1 MRMMAK
7 NVVAKYI
14 RGRRCIFCDSTYLYR
29 LSNRHVKCR
38 HCRHKYSLR
47 KLGKDLNILYHFYL
61 EISARKTSIALG
73 ISYRAVSSRFMEYR
87 YRMAEYLHEQFKE
100 LNGEIEIDESYF
112 GGRRKGKRGRGAYN
126 KAIVFGILERNG
138 KVYTAVVPNVK
149 AKTLMAEIIKKTRK
163 GSVFYTD
170 QFRSYKSLIFYGKHE
185 KIDHSKTL
193 VEYNKHINGIEGF
206 WSFAKERFMKYHGIN
221 RNNYYWYLKEMEF
234 RFNYRNEDIFK
245 KLVQV
250 IFGRDWSQK

>member
-1 MRMMAK
+1 MIAK

-14 RGRRCIFCDSTYLYR
+14 RGRRCIFCDSTSLYR
-29 LSNRHVKCR
+29 LVNRNIKCK
-38 HCRHKYSLR
+38 HCKHKYSLK
-47 KLGKDLNILYHFYL
+47 KLEKDINILYHFYL
-61 EISARKTSIALG
+61 EISARKTAIALG
-73 ISYRAVSSRFMEYR
+73 LSYRTVSSRFMQYR
-87 YRMAEYLHEQFKE
+87 HKMAEYLHEQFKK

-138 KVYTAVVPNVK
+138 KVYTTVVPNVK
-149 AKTLMAEIIKKTRK
+149 AKTLMKHIKEKTRK

-193 VEYNKHINGIEGF
+193 VEYNRHINGIEGF
-206 WSFAKERFMKYHGIN
+206 WSYAKERFHKYHGIN
-221 RNNYYWYLKEMEF
+221 MKNYPLYLKEMEF
-234 RFNYRNEDIFK
+234 RYNHRNEDIYELLFN
-245 KLVQV
+245 V
-250 IFGRDWSQK
+250 IIRRNWCIF

>member
-1 MRMMAK
+1 ME
-7 NVVAKYI
+7 
-14 RGRRCIFCDSTYLYR
+14 
-29 LSNRHVKCR
+29 
-38 HCRHKYSLR
+38 
-47 KLGKDLNILYHFYL
+47 KDLTILYHFYL

-73 ISYRAVSSRFMEYR
+73 ISYRTVSRRFMEYR
-87 YRMAEYLHEQFKE
+87 HKMAEYLNEQFKE
-100 LNGEIEIDESYF
+100 LRGEIEIDESYF
-112 GGRRKGKRGRGAYN
+112 GGKRKGKRGRGAYN

-149 AKTLMAEIIKKTRK
+149 AKTLMAKITKKTKK
-163 GSVFYTD
+163 GSVFFTD
-170 QFRSYKSLIFYGKHE
+170 QFRSYKSLILYGKHE

-234 RFNYRNEDIFK
+234 RFNYRYNDLFK
-245 KLVQV
+245 KLVQLM
-250 IFGRDWSQK
+250 FRRNWSEK

>member
-1 MRMMAK
+1 MIAK

-14 RGRRCIFCDSTYLYR
+14 RGRRCIFCYTTSLYKLR
-29 LSNRHVKCR
+29 NRYVKCK
-38 HCRHKYSLR
+38 HCKHKYSLR
-47 KLGKDLNILYHFYL
+47 KLEKDISILYHFYL

-73 ISYRAVSSRFMEYR
+73 LSYKTISNRFMQYR
-87 YRMAEYLHEQFKE
+87 YKMAEYLHEQFKK

-112 GGRRKGKRGRGAYN
+112 GGKRKGKRGRGAYN
-126 KAIVFGILERNG
+126 KAIVFGILERKG
-138 KVYTAVVPNVK
+138 KVYTTVIPNVK
-149 AKTLMAEIIKKTRK
+149 AKTLMKHIKEKTRK

-170 QFRSYKSLIFYGKHE
+170 QFRSYKSLVFYGKHE

-234 RFNYRNEDIFK
+234 RFNYKYEDLFK
-245 KLVQV
+245 MLVQLIIGGNLV
-250 IFGRDWSQK
+250 RK